1 MINKRKI
8 ESKSGMTFIEVVVYA
23 IIAVIIGGFMLKLIW
38 GGKNVDTGR
47 KRLGIFQDLRISSLK
62 MNREL
67 SQATE
72 ILFPPA
78 DGKKYAQLAFISC
91 AGELMVVF
99 LDESKHLQL
108 LNYDQY
114 KKIQAKP
121 HLLARETIDFYVLRP
136 EDAKDYVQYF
146 IQIIDEKGVPFVLSD
161 GISVKNI
168 IR

>member
-1 MINKRKI
+1 MINKSKLNF
-8 ESKSGMTFIEVVVYA
+8 KSGMTFIETIVYTIIVVM
-23 IIAVIIGGFMLKLIW
+23 IGGFMLQLIW
-38 GGKNVDTGR
+38 GGKNVETGR

-91 AGELMVVF
+91 EGELIVIF
-99 LDESKHLQL
+99 LDDNRHLKL
-108 LNYDQY
+108 LNYDQL
-114 KKIQAKP
+114 KKTKTSA
-121 HLLARETIDFYVLRP
+121 HLLAKDTIDFYVLRP

-146 IQIIDEKGVPFVLSD
+146 IQILDEKEVPFVLTD